1 MTFSAAA
8 VAVLLVLRAQ
18 SGEQL
23 VESYRKAAEQASRG
37 AFAEAIKLCEELAKA
52 KADKEGVL
60 RVRVGAGLEDR
71 EFEPRRLA
79 GDSCAQLARATADGD
94 ERVKRLAEAVRWYQ
108 ASSELGLS
116 KAGPLLE
123 KARAELARV
132 RKEVEAAR
140 LDDAERGRMTALK
153 SSLSKLV
160 ADRSFRPALAEID
173 QARAALPAQAK
184 ALDLLQDDVES
195 AFLRWQEGLLD
206 DLRRDLS
213 SFAPERVR
221 TDAARTVERFARYRV
236 PPERILASK
245 VDPALLWA
253 EKLLKVLETPGG
265 EEDVADEALR
275 HGFLYFRAAEGLLL
289 ERLAAAVKDPGGDL
303 DGRWSAVSRAEAAF
317 AAAAKRA
324 RERVAR
330 AKGDDFVR
338 WQKDDL
344 AAMELRVSQV
354 RRGLPER
361 DAPRAVDACLAR
373 LDGAS
378 ILADARPDGYA
389 AVVEELEALLPR
401 AGADPQL
408 AGRIKAGQ
416 AIARAHELFLRG
428 SPREEVLAQCRERLQ
443 AALAADP
450 ASLKSWKER
459 VSPRVSWVLDQVR

>member
-1 MTFSAAA
+1 MISSAAA
-8 VAVLLVLRAQ
+8 VAVLLLLRAQ

-37 AFAEAIKLCEELAKA
+37 AFAEAIKVCEELVKA

-79 GDSCAQLARATADGD
+79 GDCSAQLARATADGD
-94 ERVKRLAEAVRWYQ
+94 ERLKWLGEAVRWYQ

-123 KARAELARV
+123 KSRAELARV
-132 RKEVEAAR
+132 RKDVEAAR
-140 LDDAERGRMTALK
+140 LDDAERGRLTALK
-153 SSLSKLV
+153 ASVSKRI
-160 ADRSFRPALAEID
+160 AERSFRPALAEID

-184 ALDLLQDDVES
+184 ALDLLKDDVES
-195 AFLRWQEGLLD
+195 SFLRWQEGMLE
-206 DLRRDLS
+206 DLRRDLA
-213 SFAPERVR
+213 SFAPDRVR
-221 TDAARTVERFARYRV
+221 SDAAKTIERFLRYLV
-236 PPERILASK
+236 PPERLLASK

-265 EEDVADEALR
+265 EDDVADEALR
-275 HGFLYFRAAEGLLL
+275 HGFAFFRAAEGLLL
-289 ERLAAAVKDPGGDL
+289 ERLAAAVKDPGGEL
-303 DGRWSAVSRAEAAF
+303 DARWSAVSKAEGAF

-324 RERVAR
+324 RERVAQ
-330 AKGDDFVR
+330 AKADDFVR
-338 WQKDDL
+338 WQREEL
-344 AAMELRVSQV
+344 AALETRVALV
-354 RRGLPER
+354 RRSLPER

-378 ILADARPDGYA
+378 ILTDARPDGYA
-389 AVVEELEALLPR
+389 AVVEELEGLLPR

-408 AGRIKAGQ
+408 SARIKAGQ
-416 AIARAHELFLRG
+416 AVARAHELFLRG
-428 SPREEVLAQCRERLQ
+428 SSREDVLQQCRERLQ

-450 ASLKSWKER
+450 AALKPWKER
-459 VSPRVSWVLDQVR
+459 VSPRVSWVLDQIR

>member
-1 MTFSAAA
+1 MISSAAA
-8 VAVLLVLRAQ
+8 VAVLLLLRAQ

-23 VESYRKAAEQASRG
+23 VEQYRKASDQASRG
-37 AFAEAIKLCEELAKA
+37 AFAEAIKLCEELVKA

-94 ERVKRLAEAVRWYQ
+94 ERLKQLAEAVRWYQ

-116 KAGPLLE
+116 KSGPLLE
-123 KARAELARV
+123 KTRAELARV
-132 RKEVEAAR
+132 RKDVEAAR

-153 SSLSKLV
+153 SSVSKLI

-173 QARAALPAQAK
+173 QARAALPSQAK
-184 ALDLLQDDVES
+184 ALDLLKDDVES
-195 AFLRWQEGLLD
+195 SFLRWQEGMLD
-206 DLRRDLS
+206 DLRRDLA

-221 TDAARTVERFARYRV
+221 TVERFGRYRV

-245 VDPALLWA
+245 VDPSLLWA

-265 EEDVADEALR
+265 EEDVADEAVR
-275 HGFLYFRAAEGLLL
+275 YGFVFFRAAEGLLL

-303 DGRWSAVSRAEAAF
+303 DARWSAVSRAEAAF

-324 RERVAR
+324 RARVAQ

-338 WQKDDL
+338 WQKEEL
-344 AAMELRVSQV
+344 AALELRVAQV

-389 AVVEELEALLPR
+389 AVVEELEGLLPR

-416 AIARAHELFLRG
+416 AVARAHELFLRG
-428 SPREEVLAQCRERLQ
+428 SPREDVLSQCRERLQ

-450 ASLKSWKER
+450 ASLKPWRER
-459 VSPRVSWVLDQVR
+459 VSPRVSWVLDQVRP